1 MIKEYTAQE
10 YADKLGKS
18 VADARAILNAKVL
31 AKQAK
36 VKKTK
41 TAAKTWLNET
51 VYRISYVVY
60 VE

>member
-41 TAAKTWLNET
+41 TAAKTWFNET
-51 VYRISYVVY
+51 EYRISYVVY